1 MGAMEI
7 VVILLIYLLLFG
19 AKGVPTLARS
29 LGTALRQVRAATDEI
44 QREIL
49 SSANEVQS
57 EVRTVRRTTEAAVQ
71 GTVTQDPVAVA
82 ATAPKPEAG
91 KPEPGAE
98 ANEGAATAVAATA
111 TQPEAGKPEPGAEA
125 GKAGADA
132 GGTAEG

>member
-71 GTVTQDPVAVA
+71 GTVTHGPVAA
-82 ATAPKPEAG
+82 AKPEPEPAEATEANEGATATKPEAAKPEPRAEAA

-98 ANEGAATAVAATA
+98 AA
-111 TQPEAGKPEPGAEA
+111 KP
-125 GKAGADA
+125 GADA

>member
-71 GTVTQDPVAVA
+71 GTVTHGPVAA
-82 ATAPKPEAG
+82 AKPEPGPAEATEANEEATAPKPE
-91 KPEPGAE
+91 GAV
-98 ANEGAATAVAATA
+98 EGATA

-125 GKAGADA
+125 AGADA

>member
-1 MGAMEI
+1 MEI

-71 GTVTQDPVAVA
+71 GTVTHGPVAA
-82 ATAPKPEAG
+82 A
-91 KPEPGAE
+91 KPEPEPAEATE
-98 ANEGAATAVAATA
+98 ANEGATA
-111 TQPEAGKPEPGAEA
+111 TKPEAAKPEPRAEA
-125 GKAGADA
+125 AKPEPRAEAAKPGADA

>member
-1 MGAMEI
+1 MEI

-71 GTVTQDPVAVA
+71 GTVTHGPVAA
-82 ATAPKPEAG
+82 AKPEPEPAEATEANEGATATKPEAAKPEPRAEAA

-98 ANEGAATAVAATA
+98 AA
-111 TQPEAGKPEPGAEA
+111 KP
-125 GKAGADA
+125 GADA

>member
-71 GTVTQDPVAVA
+71 GTVTHGPVAA
-82 ATAPKPEAG
+82 A
-91 KPEPGAE
+91 KPEPEPAEATE
-98 ANEGAATAVAATA
+98 ANEGATA
-111 TQPEAGKPEPGAEA
+111 TKPEAAKPEPRAEA
-125 GKAGADA
+125 AKPEPRAEAAKPGADA

>member
-71 GTVTQDPVAVA
+71 GTVTHGPVAA
-82 ATAPKPEAG
+82 A
-91 KPEPGAE
+91 KPEPEPAEATE
-98 ANEGAATAVAATA
+98 ANEGATA
-111 TQPEAGKPEPGAEA
+111 TKPEAAKPEPRAEA
-125 GKAGADA
+125 AKPGADA